1 MGKIRSTSDARKSA
15 GGPAIEDVKG
25 TLRQLIEENAGIP
38 ADSIRDES
46 TIDSDLAMDSF
57 SLLSVQVAV
66 EETFEITFELSDIEE
81 RNRFDAIAALV
92 LERVEAKPSSTP
104 QPPPSKAKSPAK
116 TSRTKGS

>member
-1 MGKIRSTSDARKSA
+1 MGKTRSNSDAPKSA
-15 GGPAIEDVKG
+15 GGPAIEDIKG

-38 ADSIRDES
+38 ADSIRDDS

-66 EETFEITFELSDIEE
+66 EEAFEITFELSDIEE

-92 LERVEAKPSSTP
+92 LERVETKPSSAP
-104 QPPPSKAKSPAK
+104 QPSLPKAKSPAK